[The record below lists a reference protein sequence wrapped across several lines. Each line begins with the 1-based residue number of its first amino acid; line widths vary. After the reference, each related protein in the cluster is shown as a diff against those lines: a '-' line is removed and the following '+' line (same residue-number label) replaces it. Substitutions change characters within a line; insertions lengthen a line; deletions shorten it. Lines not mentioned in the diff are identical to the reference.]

1 MVIVGIHRDPLNACA
16 QSLEGRV
23 SALEDEQAAKPTG
36 PEPILTCVQC
46 LTEYKQSENAGML
59 VQEL

>member
-1 MVIVGIHRDPLNACA
+1 M
-16 QSLEGRV
+16 